1 MKRPLDSYPLWLC
14 CWHWSNAFLF
24 VILLITGLSLH
35 YSHPGPP
42 PLTFRVDIFIHNTA
56 GVLLTLFYLLFLG
69 GNLWLG
75 NGRYYKITANDLN
88 PGLWRQPRYYL
99 WGIFVGSPHPY
110 PDSGE
115 RKFNPLQ
122 KLVLLG
128 VMYLLFPI
136 IIVTGWALLFPSGYP
151 NPC

>member
-1 MKRPLDSYPLWLC
+1 MARLGNFWAGWLNLSRNCDSWHWPISTGPFEEEVMKRQLDSYPLWLC

-88 PGLWRQPRYYL
+88 PGLWRQP
-99 WGIFVGSPHPY
+99 
-110 PDSGE
+110 
-115 RKFNPLQ
+115 
-122 KLVLLG
+122 
-128 VMYLLFPI
+128 
-136 IIVTGWALLFPSGYP
+136 
-151 NPC
+151 